1 MIFLLLFALPALAVL
16 VAEYAVCRFPKRRF
30 WRGLPPLLTAA
41 GTAVVALH
49 RYHGWSSGADKA
61 PWEQL
66 LFIPGLPALG
76 ALFGAY
82 LGWRLWKRLWL
93 PRGGK
98 DRPGGT

>member
-1 MIFLLLFALPALAVL
+1 MPVSQAALLAGAASPFD
-16 VAEYAVCRFPKRRF
+16 
-30 WRGLPPLLTAA
+30 RG
-41 GTAVVALH
+41 GDH

-93 PRGGK
+93 PRVVK
-98 DRPGGT
+98 DKPGGM